1 MKNSIKKKFIIV
13 IPARLGSKTIKDKNI
28 IPLNAVPLISYT
40 FQCIKK
46 INLSKF
52 VLSNDPR
59 VIKIA
64 KKFKIDCSY
73 KRPNRVSG
81 NKSLTITLL
90 KDFHNFART
99 KFKYDYIVL
108 LQPTSPIRDSK
119 DILNSIT
126 KTINHKYLK
135 LSSISKSLEHP
146 YESVYLSNDKIKSF
160 FPKKKHTRRQDFD
173 KNSYF
178 INGSL
183 YIYHRSILEKKTNI
197 KYREGY
203 YIMKKI
209 NSFDIDDY
217 EDLEIVEKILR
228 K

>member
-13 IPARLGSKTIKDKNI
+13 IPARLGSKSIKDKNI

-160 FPKKKHTRRQDFD
+160 FPKKKT
-173 KNSYF
+173 Y
-178 INGSL
+178 
-183 YIYHRSILEKKTNI
+183 
-197 KYREGY
+197 
-203 YIMKKI
+203 
-209 NSFDIDDY
+209 
-217 EDLEIVEKILR
+217 
-228 K
+228 